1 VALKLGTFKKKQ
13 GVKNSV
19 PTASM
24 ADIAFLLLIFFMATT
39 IFKMED
45 GLEVTLPRAETAQ
58 KQQREKIMHVWIDQ
72 LGSISINDKIVRVN
86 QIEDIMTIMLQERP
100 DLIVAFNA
108 DDRAPYRVISDVME
122 ELKDASAVR
131 VSFTSDKKN
140 PNARRRREL

>member
-1 VALKLGTFKKKQ
+1 MKIGVFKKKQ
-13 GVKNSV
+13 GVRNNV

-58 KQQREKIMHVWIDQ
+58 RQQREKIMHIWINQ
-72 LGSISINDKIVRVN
+72 AGSISINDKIVKME
-86 QIEDIMTIMLQERP
+86 QIEDILKGMLSERP

-108 DDRAPYRVISDVME
+108 DDRAPYRVVSDVME

-140 PNARRRREL
+140 PNVRRRREL